1 MSTPTNI
8 PGTPTDETVPDS
20 FLETKEKF
28 HQQLQY
34 VFQKNLKLINPD
46 QFDQLCQWIEYKQF
60 FTMEDI
66 LDAFHTD
73 PDKLDIK
80 GPITEYKWKGK
91 MNHISPNVA
100 QKVKSFV
107 EWMKYEEGFPELN
120 DDFLF
125 TLTRERFM
133 NFRKQQIKNQH
144 LSTLPPSHYESQQHM
159 TSSPSELKQP
169 TQSESKIAL
178 NNFKK
183 GTKRDASVYPI
194 FKNDKYY
201 DTFQRSFLANL
212 KAQDLY
218 DVADPDY
225 DSESGD
231 FYEQE
236 LFQGKQSFV
245 YSVLVASLQTEKGR
259 ELVKEFEGDARSII
273 LKLHHHHTKS
283 NVAQHDIITLTTDI
297 TNLTLNDSWKG
308 TVRQFLSHFKEKLR
322 LLDSLVPVSDQ
333 LPETTRIT
341 FLQRAVQQNHDLR
354 QIHVMD
360 SVWRFKTESTDT
372 LTFETYYN
380 LLWDAAHQYDLHHT
394 KKGPQRKAFISQ
406 HEEVNDEDG
415 YIIEAEQ
422 SFNESEPE
430 EESSPYSVFQ
440 SSFHPKTP
448 QKTYLPPKIW
458 ETLSESTKQM
468 VIEHN
473 KKVKLNNPT
482 PYTGGSKAKP
492 NPTLG
497 KPNPAPQQVHQHSQD
512 DAKEEPPS
520 DTSAQTL
527 VNKCLADSG
536 IDPTDIQNV
545 MSVSHAKR
553 NISSHDSSRKIHIH
567 QRYVFTRVNQSNHH
581 LIDRG
586 ANGGLAGADM
596 RVIHTTPRKINI
608 VGIND
613 HELTGLNVV
622 TAAALLDT
630 QKGPIIGIFH
640 EYAHLGKGKSIHA
653 SGQMEWFNCQVDDRS
668 KIVGG
673 AQRIETSEGYV
684 IPLSIET
691 GLVYLHP
698 IRIPTDQDLQNY
710 PHVFFTSPDIWDPS
724 VLDHE
729 ITPSLLE
736 DINQHSDDSLLQDSI
751 FDEYGDLHHR
761 AIQTLNIF
769 CDLPSLPPG
778 EPTTYAHLHDSNH
791 AEEDWKSLRPYF
803 GWQSEQVI
811 QDTYKVTSRF
821 GGTIPRHDYLKKHFK
836 SRNPVFNIPRRNE
849 DVATDTIFSDPSDLT
864 SDVFVY
870 GRPNPDGSDHTPP
883 MSIINFDDL
892 LGRTFLLPMDENG
905 ERKRATISEHVKD
918 LYQDQVSRED
928 QLRFKLKI
936 DGDQLD
942 DLISYNQ
949 LMEYL
954 EDKTDNGPLEDGLY
968 RFKSIKDHKGPYTS
982 SDPEYNGSS
991 YNLLIEWE
999 TGEHTWEPLSN
1010 IIASDPYTCAIY
1022 AKEHDLLN
1030 TPGWKLLKRHARTAR
1045 RLIRT
1050 LKKSKYRQAKAS
1062 KKYKHRWEVPRDY
1075 AHALQLDIQNG
1086 NNKWKD
1092 AIDLE
1097 IEQIKEYQVFK
1108 DYGKAVYEK
1117 NKITNAPEGHQKI
1130 RVHFVF
1136 DVKHC
1141 GKFKARLVADGHLTK
1156 EPMETVYSGVVSI
1169 RNLRLAMFLAELNDL
1184 ELWGADVGNAY
1195 LQALTKEK
1203 LYIVGGPEFEA
1214 LQGHVLVMYKAL
1226 YGTRSG
1232 GACWHDKFF
1241 DILNDMGFK
1250 PSKADPDIWM
1260 KPSKDGSHYE
1270 YIAVYVD
1277 DLAICM
1283 KDPKAFCDTL
1293 KEKYKLKLK
1302 GVGPINYHLGCGYT
1316 RDEDG
1321 TLVADPRKYV
1331 EKILESYE
1339 KTFGEKPKKSKTP
1352 LVGGDHPESD
1362 TSEFCN
1368 QDQIKQYQT
1377 IVGQLI
1383 WLSGLGR
1390 FDIAVHVMTM
1400 SRFRQQPRIGH
1411 LERLKKVVGYLANLP
1426 HGALRF
1432 RLHEPDY
1439 SNLPHKE
1446 YDWQRTVYRGAKEEI
1461 PHDIPEPKGKHV
1473 TTSTYVDANLH
1484 HDQVTGKAVTA
1495 CLHMVNATPS
1505 HWHTKRQA
1513 TVETATFGSEFVAAR
1528 IATDQIIDLR
1538 YTLMY
1543 LGVPVRSKSYMF
1555 GDNKSVVDSASIPTS
1570 TLSKKS
1576 TLASYHRVR
1585 EAIAAGYIQFNWKDG
1600 KSNPA
1605 DILSKHW
1612 EFANI
1617 WPLLKPLLF
1626 WKGDTN
1632 ELNAKA
1638 KGSDRIPVKKKL
1650 V

>member
-28 HQQLQY
+28 HQQLQH
-34 VFQKNLKLINPD
+34 VFQKTLKLINPD
-46 QFDQLCQWIEYKQF
+46 QFDQLCQWMEYKQF
-60 FTMEDI
+60 FIMEDI
-66 LDAFHTD
+66 LDTFHTD

-80 GPITEYKWKGK
+80 GPVTEYKWKGK

-125 TLTRERFM
+125 TLTRERFI
-133 NFRKQQIKNQH
+133 NFRKQQIKNEP
-144 LSTLPPSHYESQQHM
+144 LSTLPPSHHESQQHM

-225 DSESGD
+225 DPESGD

-259 ELVKEFEGDARSII
+259 ELVKDFEGDARSII

-297 TNLTLNDSWKG
+297 TNLTLNDRWKG

-333 LPETTRIT
+333 LSETTRIT

-422 SFNESEPE
+422 SFNDSDPE

-448 QKTYLPPKIW
+448 QKSYLPPKIW

-497 KPNPAPQQVHQHSQD
+497 KPNPAPQQAHQHSQD
-512 DAKEEPPS
+512 DAKEEPPP

-527 VNKCLADSG
+527 VNKCLPDSG

-608 VGIND
+608 VGIDD

-691 GLVYLHP
+691 G
-698 IRIPTDQDLQNY
+698 
-710 PHVFFTSPDIWDPS
+710 
-724 VLDHE
+724 
-729 ITPSLLE
+729 
-736 DINQHSDDSLLQDSI
+736 
-751 FDEYGDLHHR
+751 
-761 AIQTLNIF
+761 
-769 CDLPSLPPG
+769 
-778 EPTTYAHLHDSNH
+778 
-791 AEEDWKSLRPYF
+791 
-803 GWQSEQVI
+803 
-811 QDTYKVTSRF
+811 
-821 GGTIPRHDYLKKHFK
+821 
-836 SRNPVFNIPRRNE
+836 
-849 DVATDTIFSDPSDLT
+849 
-864 SDVFVY
+864 
-870 GRPNPDGSDHTPP
+870 
-883 MSIINFDDL
+883 
-892 LGRTFLLPMDENG
+892 
-905 ERKRATISEHVKD
+905 
-918 LYQDQVSRED
+918 
-928 QLRFKLKI
+928 
-936 DGDQLD
+936 
-942 DLISYNQ
+942 
-949 LMEYL
+949 
-954 EDKTDNGPLEDGLY
+954 
-968 RFKSIKDHKGPYTS
+968 
-982 SDPEYNGSS
+982 
-991 YNLLIEWE
+991 
-999 TGEHTWEPLSN
+999 
-1010 IIASDPYTCAIY
+1010 
-1022 AKEHDLLN
+1022 
-1030 TPGWKLLKRHARTAR
+1030 
-1045 RLIRT
+1045 
-1050 LKKSKYRQAKAS
+1050 
-1062 KKYKHRWEVPRDY
+1062 
-1075 AHALQLDIQNG
+1075 
-1086 NNKWKD
+1086 
-1092 AIDLE
+1092 
-1097 IEQIKEYQVFK
+1097 
-1108 DYGKAVYEK
+1108 
-1117 NKITNAPEGHQKI
+1117 
-1130 RVHFVF
+1130 
-1136 DVKHC
+1136 
-1141 GKFKARLVADGHLTK
+1141 
-1156 EPMETVYSGVVSI
+1156 
-1169 RNLRLAMFLAELNDL
+1169 
-1184 ELWGADVGNAY
+1184 
-1195 LQALTKEK
+1195 
-1203 LYIVGGPEFEA
+1203 
-1214 LQGHVLVMYKAL
+1214 
-1226 YGTRSG
+1226 
-1232 GACWHDKFF
+1232 
-1241 DILNDMGFK
+1241 
-1250 PSKADPDIWM
+1250 
-1260 KPSKDGSHYE
+1260 
-1270 YIAVYVD
+1270 
-1277 DLAICM
+1277 
-1283 KDPKAFCDTL
+1283 
-1293 KEKYKLKLK
+1293 
-1302 GVGPINYHLGCGYT
+1302 
-1316 RDEDG
+1316 
-1321 TLVADPRKYV
+1321 
-1331 EKILESYE
+1331 
-1339 KTFGEKPKKSKTP
+1339 
-1352 LVGGDHPESD
+1352 
-1362 TSEFCN
+1362 
-1368 QDQIKQYQT
+1368 
-1377 IVGQLI
+1377 
-1383 WLSGLGR
+1383 
-1390 FDIAVHVMTM
+1390 
-1400 SRFRQQPRIGH
+1400 
-1411 LERLKKVVGYLANLP
+1411 
-1426 HGALRF
+1426 
-1432 RLHEPDY
+1432 
-1439 SNLPHKE
+1439 
-1446 YDWQRTVYRGAKEEI
+1446 
-1461 PHDIPEPKGKHV
+1461 
-1473 TTSTYVDANLH
+1473 
-1484 HDQVTGKAVTA
+1484 
-1495 CLHMVNATPS
+1495 
-1505 HWHTKRQA
+1505 
-1513 TVETATFGSEFVAAR
+1513 
-1528 IATDQIIDLR
+1528 
-1538 YTLMY
+1538 
-1543 LGVPVRSKSYMF
+1543 
-1555 GDNKSVVDSASIPTS
+1555 
-1570 TLSKKS
+1570 
-1576 TLASYHRVR
+1576 
-1585 EAIAAGYIQFNWKDG
+1585 
-1600 KSNPA
+1600 
-1605 DILSKHW
+1605 
-1612 EFANI
+1612 
-1617 WPLLKPLLF
+1617 
-1626 WKGDTN
+1626 
-1632 ELNAKA
+1632 
-1638 KGSDRIPVKKKL
+1638 
-1650 V
+1650 